1 MSASSE
7 VDLSSLFTE
16 LRNLANDIGS
26 FDLRETESS
35 SLAHLLKDCR
45 LQPEEL
51 KLRRRK
57 VDLALKY
64 SKLFLDSCDAFL
76 LSLSSMNM
84 VAAPVYAAVRFIVTI
99 AAAKS
104 EILEEVLGGLN
115 DVFDGLPLVTHSVKI
130 SNPSNPDHR
139 VIVSVLKAFVMFV
152 GDVKGYVGEKGE
164 PIIQRVMRTFKST
177 TILHKV
183 RTARKKM
190 RNALDL
196 AQFGVLINHIKTQS
210 ESHLRGKIGLIV
222 GRLHCTNYEHHL
234 AQYVAKTSSIENP
247 CAWGDSHPSITRW
260 LSYESGASQL
270 YISGSPGSGKSVFAA
285 HMIQKVAQ
293 MVPKDGPRGGLLLYY
308 FCGAD
313 PTVDP
318 YSNLPQKSSL
328 KAIAMSFLRQ
338 ILSKENRLRIADVTL
353 VEDFMEYAVST
364 QTDKYRDLDLQKW
377 VVKFLPSF
385 DTVRIIIDAVDQ
397 CEDAHRGHGLL
408 PWILRDIVAH
418 VLLVG
423 CEGSQADHFL
433 ANWPRVTLGTS
444 GTTQVDLEV
453 YSRHVVRSY
462 IPADDPIDETLV
474 QDIVKRSENMFLY
487 VFFLENLIS
496 EDDIPL
502 FLPEKRLEL
511 LRKTP
516 LGIFKMYSY
525 YLYIQLQG
533 ITTLPGMDRI
543 LVLLLQLLVFSPSA
557 VTWEIFLEVLQS
569 SSLPPE
575 LALTRETIEAIARR
589 AGGVLFD
596 IRESTYLDGNRVR
609 RHHIVP
615 VHRTLL
621 EYFQSSGNLLQLGGN
636 ITDSSGSVAF
646 SEVETLYRAVAE
658 RGPAFLLEICSI
670 SLQNRRF
677 QSFLNRYQH
686 AADVCRQCLDDS
698 SPRGVPLDSTANRHE
713 VDRARLRGQL
723 CEDLAFSS
731 CDAVDFEKQWLDRQ
745 WNAVRQDL
753 EWSRRYAQDIG
764 AYVSENDIAIPQS
777 LRDEISRLSYVLPR
791 LARHLEI
798 CQGSLSELQ
807 TWHLPAYAFRN
818 VVFYLHLMDDGTV
831 RRQYS
836 GLSSFQGL
844 LQSYLEQLDMLL
856 SAMAWDILQSL
867 SVDSTSPTAKLA
879 AMICALEPVSVTV
892 RKLISPQKSRLY
904 QILQTIKCLWLT
916 RRVKRGVEGLW
927 NPLHADH
934 ITAGFS
940 TSIPDRLTRV
950 TLQKALQLFAEAER
964 LCFADAT
971 LFTGIGNLSFCIRQ
985 LRQLISHH
993 LLFHTFD
1000 STKTQTSG
1008 KNEFRLHE
1016 FSKQGFT
1023 KLVLL
1028 RDVSSDAVDVVSAPA
1043 PALATRSVLL
1053 ALAFST
1059 MGFLSSLH
1067 ACFVFCLLSAPA
1079 DIPYGALRL
1088 GQTWTWLPF
1097 ASAAGVVGCSSA
1109 KLRPVPGAANAYT
1122 GTGTIAACVVSALL
1136 LLGTQRR
1143 SPSKLVMRIL
1153 AVISTTE
1160 CLTAM
1165 TLGCVLLSLA
1175 LGQGMWPAFE
1185 SAALVYGIVHLAVF
1199 LVDPSGMQRRKTEL
1213 ARIGRKYKWDR
1224 EHPEDGIKSDLLRD
1238 KMLVES

>member
-1 MSASSE
+1 MSP
-7 VDLSSLFTE
+7 
-16 LRNLANDIGS
+16 
-26 FDLRETESS
+26 
-35 SLAHLLKDCR
+35 LKHAK
-45 LQPEEL
+45 Q
-51 KLRRRK
+51 
-57 VDLALKY
+57 
-64 SKLFLDSCDAFL
+64 FLESCDIFL
-76 LSLSSMNM
+76 GCISSMNM
-84 VAAPVYAAVRFIVTI
+84 VAAPVHAAVRLIVTI

-104 EILEEVLGGLN
+104 DILEEVLGGLN
-115 DVFDGLPLVTHSVKI
+115 DVFNGLPLVTHAVKI

-139 VIVSVLKAFVMFV
+139 VIVSVLKAFVTFV
-152 GDVKGYVGEKGE
+152 GDVKGYVGEKDE

-177 TILHKV
+177 TILNKV
-183 RTARKKM
+183 QTARKKM
-190 RNALDL
+190 RNALDF

-210 ESHLRGKIGLIV
+210 ENHLRGKIGLIV
-222 GRLHCTNYEHHL
+222 GHLHCTNYEHHL

-247 CAWGDSHPSITRW
+247 CAWGDSHPSTTRW
-260 LSYESGASQL
+260 LSYESGASRL

-318 YSNLPQKSSL
+318 YSNVPQKTSL

-364 QTDKYRDLDLQKW
+364 QTDKYQDVDLQKW
-377 VVKFLPSF
+377 VVKFLSSF

-418 VLLVG
+418 VLLLG
-423 CEGSQADHFL
+423 CEGSQADKFL
-433 ANWPRVTLGTS
+433 ANWPRVTLGTN
-444 GTTQVDLEV
+444 GTTQVDLEA

-462 IPADDPIDETLV
+462 IPAGEPIDESLV

-487 VFFLENLIS
+487 VFFLENLIK
-496 EDDIPL
+496 EEDIPL

-533 ITTLPGMDRI
+533 ITKLPGMDRI

-575 LALTRETIEAIARR
+575 LALTRETIEALARR

-615 VHRTLL
+615 VHRTLP
-621 EYFQSSGNLLQLGGN
+621 EYFQSSENLLQLGW
-636 ITDSSGSVAF
+636 ISTDSSGSVPFAKL
-646 SEVETLYRAVAE
+646 EALYRAVAE
-658 RGPAFLLEICSI
+658 CGPASLLEICCI
-670 SLQNRRF
+670 SLQSRRF

-686 AADVCRQCLDDS
+686 AADIPQLIDMTLIVHGFGGNFARISRFHRAIQWTS
-698 SPRGVPLDSTANRHE
+698 SSSGWTAS
-713 VDRARLRGQL
+713 GTP
-723 CEDLAFSS
+723 
-731 CDAVDFEKQWLDRQ
+731 
-745 WNAVRQDL
+745 VRQDL
-753 EWSRRYAQDIG
+753 EWSRRCAQDIE
-764 AYVSENDIAIPQS
+764 AYTPENDIATPQS
-777 LRDEISRLSYVLPR
+777 LRDEISRLRYVLPR

-807 TWHLPAYAFRN
+807 TWHLAAYAFRN
-818 VVFYLHLMDDGTV
+818 VVFFLHLMNEEPARG
-831 RRQYS
+831 QYS

-867 SVDSTSPTAKLA
+867 SIDSTSPTAKLA
-879 AMICALEPVSVTV
+879 AMICALDPMM
-892 RKLISPQKSRLY
+892 KY
-904 QILQTIKCLWLT
+904 LWLT
-916 RRVKRGVEGLW
+916 RGVKGGDEGLW
-927 NPLHADH
+927 NPMHADH
-934 ITAGFS
+934 ITAGFRTS
-940 TSIPDRLTRV
+940 TPDRLIRV
-950 TLQKALQLFAEAER
+950 TFQKTLQLFAEGER

-1000 STKTQTSG
+1000 SRKIQAMD
-1008 KNEFRLHE
+1008 KNGFRLHE

-1028 RDVSSDAVDVVSAPA
+1028 RDVSSDVVDVVSTPV

-1053 ALAFST
+1053 ALAFSI
-1059 MGFLSSLH
+1059 MGFLLPLH
-1067 ACFVFCLLSAPA
+1067 TCFIFCLLSAPA

-1109 KLRPVPGAANAYT
+1109 KLRPVPGSANAYM
-1122 GTGTIAACVVSALL
+1122 GTGTIAACTVSVLL
-1136 LLGTQRR
+1136 LLTQRR
-1143 SPSKLVMRIL
+1143 SPSTFVIRVL
-1153 AVISTTE
+1153 AVISTTG

-1165 TLGCVLLSLA
+1165 TLGCLLLSLA

-1185 SAALVYGIVHLAVF
+1185 SATLVYGIVHLAVF
-1199 LVDPSGMQRRKTEL
+1199 LVDPSGMQRRKIEL
-1213 ARIGRKYKWDR
+1213 VRIGHKYKWDR
-1224 EHPEDGIKSDLLRD
+1224 EHPEDGIKSDLLRH
-1238 KMLVES
+1238 KMLVKS